1 MVLMTQ
7 EQKHLFSLLIRVGT
21 PAHLI
26 AVRHVPEA
34 GQCVNPDVD
43 VFVLN
48 GLHGQLQRCGE
59 VTAAR
64 RQLWELKIALYFLV

>member
-1 MVLMTQ
+1 MNYIIFLIIQ
-7 EQKHLFSLLIRVGT
+7 GQKHLFLLLIRVGT

-26 AVRHVPEA
+26 AVHHVPEA
-34 GQCVNPDVD
+34 GQCVNPDVN

-59 VTAAR
+59 VTTACC
-64 RQLWELKIALYFLV
+64 QL